1 MGLSQIIQALRSTST
16 RPLRIS
22 LALLVQELPV
32 EEEGCTSTKHIFIYL
47 LPIQQWLSI
56 CGSTAR
62 MGDGPGPELMVVV
75 VTPRAP
81 TGFPVLAH
89 TTTPVQSLRDP
100 RCIQYPC
107 GVRAR
112 SRSLAF
118 KTATRHPRPP
128 RRPRRPRPPR
138 PPRGRRRSARPTG
151 TRAQEVRLLAS
162 TQIAGLQ

>member
-32 EEEGCTSTKHIFIYL
+32 EEEGCTSTKHIHLSIH
-47 LPIQQWLSI
+47 QWLSI